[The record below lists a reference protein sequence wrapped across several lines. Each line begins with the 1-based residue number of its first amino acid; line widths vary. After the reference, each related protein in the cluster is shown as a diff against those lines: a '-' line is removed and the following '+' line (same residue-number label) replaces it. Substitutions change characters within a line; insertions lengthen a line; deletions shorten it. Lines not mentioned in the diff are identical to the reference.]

1 MLANFWEVTFQ
12 YLPYILIPLINAVVG
27 WSTNWLALKM
37 TFYPLDFVG
46 IPPYAGWQG
55 IIPSKAKDMAEKSVD
70 LLTEKLR
77 SIKSES
83 AKNTSS
89 LGERVCTNARLRP
102 SIEEANKS

>member
-1 MLANFWEVTFQ
+1 MVVKYAQGEAKIATLLANVDKLEQKV
-12 YLPYILIPLINAVVG
+12 
-27 WSTNWLALKM
+27 K
-37 TFYPLDFVG
+37 
-46 IPPYAGWQG
+46 
-55 IIPSKAKDMAEKSVD
+55 EKEREKD